1 MTTTT
6 IPGTAPAAPSPVPAG
21 PARWGL
27 TALTAIAPAV
37 WGTTYAVTTLLL
49 PEGHPLFAAMV
60 RALPAGLI
68 ALLIARRLPRGAWWW
83 RSLVLGTLNIGAFF
97 PLLFLA
103 AQNLPG
109 GVAATLGASQP
120 ILVALLAV
128 AILHE
133 RLSAWRVGWGTV
145 GLLGVALVVLGPDAA
160 LDPIGLLAGLAGAAS
175 VGAGIVLTRR
185 WGRPPGVSAIGFAGW
200 QLTAAGLVLLPPA
213 LLLDGV
219 PAGIDAAAV
228 VGFLWLGLA
237 GALLA
242 YALWFSGVTRLPVT
256 ATAPLVLL
264 SPLVAAGLGAVVADE
279 VLGPVQLAGF
289 ALALAAMVSAQLPAP
304 ARRTPP
310 GRRMHAV
317 PSAGAGRER

>member
-1 MTTTT
+1 MTTTA
-6 IPGTAPAAPSPVPAG
+6 IPGTAPIAPPPGPAG
-21 PARWGL
+21 GARWGL

-37 WGTTYAVTTLLL
+37 WGTTYAVTTQLL

-60 RALPAGLI
+60 RALPAGVI
-68 ALLIARRLPRGAWWW
+68 ALFIARRLPRGAWWW

-103 AQNLPG
+103 AQHLPG

-133 RLSAWRVGWGTV
+133 RLSAWRIAWGTV
-145 GLLGVALVVLGPDAA
+145 GLLGVALVVIGPDAA

-185 WGRPPGVSAIGFAGW
+185 WGRPAGVSAIGFAGW

-219 PAGIDAAAV
+219 PTGIDGPAV

-289 ALALAAMVSAQLPAP
+289 SLALAAMVSAQLPVP
-304 ARRTPP
+304 ARSILPVRRG
-310 GRRMHAV
+310 GR
-317 PSAGAGRER
+317 